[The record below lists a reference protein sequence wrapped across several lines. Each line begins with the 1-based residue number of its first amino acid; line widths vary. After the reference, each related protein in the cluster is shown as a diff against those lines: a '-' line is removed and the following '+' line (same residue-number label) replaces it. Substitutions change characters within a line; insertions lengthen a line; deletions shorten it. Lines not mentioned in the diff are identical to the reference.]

1 MVLKAHY
8 RLRGSA
14 MKILLVEDT
23 PDAREL
29 LRMLLE
35 MDHHTV
41 YEATNGIEAV
51 EAVPQ
56 CRPELILMDLRMPIM
71 DGYEAT
77 REIRRLRLGRQIPI
91 VAITADLNS
100 VACRR
105 ALDAGCDR
113 CEAKPYDMPHLRT
126 ILESTKRAA

>member
-1 MVLKAHY
+1 M
-8 RLRGSA
+8 R
-14 MKILLVEDT
+14 ILLVEDT
-23 PDAREL
+23 TDAREL

-41 YEATNGIEAV
+41 YEATNGREAV
-51 EAVPQ
+51 AAVPK

-77 REIRRLRLGRQIPI
+77 RQIRRSAVGARIPI
-91 VAITADLNS
+91 VAISADVNS
-100 VACRR
+100 VSSKR

-113 CEAKPYDMPHLRT
+113 CEPKPYEMSRLRA
-126 ILESTKRAA
+126 IVEGTKRAA